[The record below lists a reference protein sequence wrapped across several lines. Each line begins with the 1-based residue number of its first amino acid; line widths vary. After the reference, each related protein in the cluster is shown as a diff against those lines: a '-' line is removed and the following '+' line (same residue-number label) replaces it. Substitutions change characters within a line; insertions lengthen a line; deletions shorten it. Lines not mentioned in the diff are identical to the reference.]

1 MDKMYIIVRKDL
13 GPIYKMVQ
21 GAHALAAFS
30 LENTQ
35 LFENWNNEYL
45 IFLDVK
51 DKYSLLKT
59 TEMLSDKDIKF
70 TIFYEPDIDEV
81 TAIACYTSED
91 TFKKYQVAK

>member
-1 MDKMYIIVRKDL
+1 
-13 GPIYKMVQ
+13 
-21 GAHALAAFS
+21 
-30 LENTQ
+30 
-35 LFENWNNEYL
+35 L